1 LGQHVGLLHHIF
13 FQTTRGQ
20 HFYVFI
26 HLLSRN
32 IQIMCLKSQ
41 MLVKNVG
48 HMLVPLANHN
58 GHNNNKI
65 SQQNKEDQQQ
75 TKEGSQQNKKFTTEK
90 RRFTGSQQ
98 NS

>member
-1 LGQHVGLLHHIF
+1 
-13 FQTTRGQ
+13 
-20 HFYVFI
+20 VFI
-26 HLLSRN
+26 HLLSQN

-65 SQQNKEDQQQ
+65 LQQNKEDQQQ
-75 TKEGSQQNKKFTTEK
+75 TKEGSQQTKE
-90 RRFTGSQQ
+90 GSQQ
-98 NS
+98 NKEFATK